1 MAGRNLPSLTCAFL
15 RSFAPTSVSF
25 RLGGWSLG
33 KESFQVNPDEDN
45 PILPAR
51 AFPPGRHPHAD
62 RARAVAI
69 GAKASLAG
77 LLASAA
83 LAGQALAQATPS
95 AAGIGAQ
102 VQGMAQEGSTTGGYV
117 GSMAMYVCALVC
129 LIGGAWALWQSR
141 QPQQREGG
149 KVAMGLAGLVLCGLF
164 AAGGTW
170 INKAANTTSGANA
183 NITSTA
189 GVVTFGGGG

>member
-1 MAGRNLPSLTCAFL
+1 MNLND
-15 RSFAPTSVSF
+15 TSIV
-25 RLGGWSLG
+25 
-33 KESFQVNPDEDN
+33 
-45 PILPAR
+45 PAR
-51 AFPPGRHPHAD
+51 AFPPGTRPHAGST
-62 RARAVAI
+62 RAVAI
-69 GAKASLAG
+69 AATAPLAG
-77 LLASAA
+77 LLASVV
-83 LAGQALAQATPS
+83 LASQALAQATPS
-95 AAGIGAQ
+95 TAGIGAQ
-102 VQGMAQEGSTTGGYV
+102 MQSMAQEGSTTGGFV
-117 GSMAMYVCALVC
+117 GSMAMYVCALLC
-129 LIGGAWALWQSR
+129 LLGGAWALWQSR

>member
-1 MAGRNLPSLTCAFL
+1 VNL
-15 RSFAPTSVSF
+15 
-25 RLGGWSLG
+25 
-33 KESFQVNPDEDN
+33 NDDN
-45 PILPAR
+45 PIVPAR
-51 AFPPGRHPHAD
+51 IFPPGDLANGA

-69 GAKASLAG
+69 AAAAPLAG
-77 LLASAA
+77 LLASVA

-95 AAGIGAQ
+95 TAGIGAQ
-102 VQGMAQEGSTTGGYV
+102 MQSMAQEGSTTGGYV
-117 GSMAMYVCALVC
+117 GSMAMYVCALLC
-129 LIGGAWALWQSR
+129 LLGGAWALWQSR

>member
-1 MAGRNLPSLTCAFL
+1 MNL
-15 RSFAPTSVSF
+15 
-25 RLGGWSLG
+25 
-33 KESFQVNPDEDN
+33 NDDN

-51 AFPPGRHPHAD
+51 AFPPGRRPHAD

-69 GAKASLAG
+69 GARASLAG
-77 LLASAA
+77 LLAAAA
-83 LAGQALAQATPS
+83 LAGQVLAQGATPS
-95 AAGIGAQ
+95 TAGIGAQ
-102 VQGMAQEGSTTGGYV
+102 LQSMAQEGSTTGGFI
-117 GSMAMYVCALVC
+117 GSMAMYVCALLC
-129 LIGGAWALWQSR
+129 LLGGAWALWQSR

-170 INKAANTTSGANA
+170 INKAANTTSGGNA

-189 GVVTFGGGG
+189 GVVTFGAAG